1 MITLYFYSLQ
11 LMIYRSI
18 YQKKFYE
25 IKNLKIIFYN
35 DNSDSKKKKKK
46 IEKNYNCDSDDDD
59 NIYQKKNLKYQ

>member
-1 MITLYFYSLQ
+1 
-11 LMIYRSI
+11 MIYRSI

-35 DNSDSKKKKKK
+35 DNSDSKKKKK

-59 NIYQKKNLKYQ
+59 NIYQKKILKYQ